1 MSTAA
6 VILSGCGYKEGSE
19 IHETVL
25 SYLALAE
32 KGVEYHSFS
41 TDKQLEASKPLA
53 RDKVSPLATLHEKDY
68 DILWIPGGF
77 GVAKHLTTFAEDG
90 VKCEVDPE
98 VRRVIREFY
107 EAKKPIVAICFAPV
121 VVAKVLEGKG
131 IQMTLGSK
139 KEDAAIL
146 KELGMHPAFHKVDE
160 FCFDAKHN
168 IYTTPGYMEPPSIT
182 GIYDALIK
190 VVYELT

>member
-107 EAKKPIVAICFAPV
+107 
-121 VVAKVLEGKG
+121 
-131 IQMTLGSK
+131 
-139 KEDAAIL
+139 
-146 KELGMHPAFHKVDE
+146 
-160 FCFDAKHN
+160 
-168 IYTTPGYMEPPSIT
+168 
-182 GIYDALIK
+182 
-190 VVYELT
+190 